1 MTTESTTTPKASASS
16 TGSTSSTTST
26 TSSSDAR
33 DAVGAAASEVRG
45 ALENVSRSMPEVAR
59 ASRTMMDDAF
69 RAIERGSDERVS
81 SGVTLSLGLA
91 IGMLIGG
98 APRLLT
104 VLALVPVAAMGLVLV
119 DRRSRTTGATATG
132 SRSTAG

>member
-1 MTTESTTTPKASASS
+1 
-16 TGSTSSTTST
+16 
-26 TSSSDAR
+26 
-33 DAVGAAASEVRG
+33 
-45 ALENVSRSMPEVAR
+45 
-59 ASRTMMDDAF
+59 MDDAF

-119 DRRSRTTGATATG
+119 DRRSRTGASTTG
-132 SRSTAG
+132 SSSRSAAG